1 MAKMNIVCF
10 GFGQVAKNFI
20 KKINKDKLSFKLT
33 TTSREESKNKKFE
46 NINYES
52 FQLTEKNFDNN
63 FITKLISLGAIV
75 NLIAFFIFLKFNYVE
90 RARGVLIAT
99 FLVAILTIYINN
111 F

>member
-1 MAKMNIVCF
+1 MSKKDIIFGITTGLISNIIGVIF
-10 GFGQVAKNFI
+10 TVIFLFQEISISNIFRI
-20 KKINKDKLSFKLT
+20 IN
-33 TTSREESKNKKFE
+33 ES
-46 NINYES
+46 I
-52 FQLTEKNFDNN
+52 DNS

>member
-1 MAKMNIVCF
+1 MSKKDIIFGISTGLISNIIGVIF
-10 GFGQVAKNFI
+10 TVIFLFQEISISNIFRI
-20 KKINKDKLSFKLT
+20 IN
-33 TTSREESKNKKFE
+33 ES
-46 NINYES
+46 I
-52 FQLTEKNFDNN
+52 DNN

-90 RARGVLIAT
+90 RARGVLIVT

>member
-1 MAKMNIVCF
+1 LSKKDIIFGITTGLISNIIGVIF
-10 GFGQVAKNFI
+10 TVIFLFQEISISNIF
-20 KKINKDKLSFKLT
+20 KIIN
-33 TTSREESKNKKFE
+33 ES
-46 NINYES
+46 I
-52 FQLTEKNFDNN
+52 DNN

>member
-63 FITKLISLGAIV
+63 FITKLEEADHILIS
-75 NLIAFFIFLKFNYVE
+75 IAPTN
-90 RARGVLIAT
+90 GVTA
-99 FLVAILTIYINN
+99 N
-111 F
+111 

>member
-1 MAKMNIVCF
+1 MSKKDVIFGITTGLISNIIGIIFTVIF
-10 GFGQVAKNFI
+10 LFQEISISNIFRI
-20 KKINKDKLSFKLT
+20 IN
-33 TTSREESKNKKFE
+33 ES
-46 NINYES
+46 I
-52 FQLTEKNFDNN
+52 DNN

>member
-1 MAKMNIVCF
+1 MSKKDIIFGITTGLISNIIGVIF
-10 GFGQVAKNFI
+10 TVIFI
-20 KKINKDKLSFKLT
+20 FQEISISNIFRIIN
-33 TTSREESKNKKFE
+33 ES
-46 NINYES
+46 I
-52 FQLTEKNFDNN
+52 DNN